1 MIVQLVSLNS
11 ILDNSICYFKVPV
24 GKHWVLGVF
33 LSVFEKEEKG
43 CLLLY
48 PIWDCKYVS
57 GSTNLFKGLQ
67 MLSKDLS

>member
-11 ILDNSICYFKVPV
+11 ILDNSVCYFKVPV
-24 GKHWVLGVF
+24 GKYWGLGVF
-33 LSVFEKEEKG
+33 LCVFEIEGKR

-57 GSTNLFKGLQ
+57 RSTIYSKGLQ
-67 MLSKDLS
+67 MLSKDVL